1 GTCTAVT
8 PRVCCAVS
16 AVMADRPC
24 TRWLV
29 GGSLKEWCYVPGALA
44 QLKRYLD
51 TGIDAFFADDPGLAR
66 RALSGKTPR

>member
-1 GTCTAVT
+1 
-8 PRVCCAVS
+8 
-16 AVMADRPC
+16 M
-24 TRWLV
+24 V

>member
-1 GTCTAVT
+1 GGVWGETQHPIGAPPPAPTWGG
-8 PRVCCAVS
+8 R
-16 AVMADRPC
+16 R
-24 TRWLV
+24 RGLV
-29 GGSLKEWCYVPGALA
+29 GGLFEEWCYVPGALA